1 MKKCFNASFFFRLLG
16 WLILSVI
23 VLYTLF
29 IVFYNVYAPAE
40 VFYNPFSVEYNGEV
54 YVEYEDE
61 EPYRL
66 IADDSIAEKNNR
78 VYVKSMLIPFIYFEP
93 YSVKFDKKEN
103 FIWLYHFDEI
113 LVKENFVFP
122 TIEKDAINEV
132 WMSSSSTGKYKIKDK
147 KTVDKIVECAKSDGR
162 IELDKE
168 VYDYIKKYSF
178 DNHCFRLK
186 YEGYPILE
194 KFHIKETEDGRYIID
209 QYTEE
214 DFDLFLG
221 DPEAH

>member
-1 MKKCFNASFFFRLLG
+1 MKKYFNINCFLRILG
-16 WLILSVI
+16 WSLLAVI
-23 VLYTLF
+23 VAYSLF
-29 IVFYNVYAPAE
+29 IIFYNVYAPAE
-40 VFYNPFSVEYNGEV
+40 VFYNPFSVEYNSET
-54 YVEYEDE
+54 YIDYEDK
-61 EPYRL
+61 EPYKL

-93 YSVKFDKKEN
+93 YSVKFDEKEN

-113 LVKENFVFP
+113 LVKDSFVFP
-122 TIEKDAINEV
+122 TIEKDAVNEV
-132 WMSSSSTGKYKIKDK
+132 WMSSSSTGKHKIKDK
-147 KTVDKIVECAKSDGR
+147 KIVDKIVECAKSDGKV
-162 IELDKE
+162 ELDKE
-168 VYDYIKKYSF
+168 ICDYIKTYSF

-194 KFHIKETEDGRYIID
+194 KFHIEETDEGKYIVD

-214 DFDLFLG
+214 DFDIILG

>member
-1 MKKCFNASFFFRLLG
+1 MKKYFNASFFFRLLG

-40 VFYNPFSVEYNGEV
+40 VFYEPFSVEYNGETYIV
-54 YVEYEDE
+54 YEDK

-66 IADDSIAEKNNR
+66 IADDSIAETENR
-78 VYVKSMLIPFIYFEP
+78 VYVKNMIVPFIYFEP
-93 YSVKFDKKEN
+93 YSIKFDEN
-103 FIWLYHFDEI
+103 ASFIWLYYFDEI
-113 LVKENFVFP
+113 LVKDNFVFP
-122 TIEKDAINEV
+122 TVEKDTVNEV
-132 WMSSSSTGKYKIKDK
+132 WMSASSTGKYKIKDEK
-147 KTVDKIVECAKSDGR
+147 IVDKIVECAKNKGEL
-162 IELDKE
+162 ELDKDI
-168 VYDYIKKYSF
+168 VDYIKMYSY
-178 DNHCFRLK
+178 DNHCFSLK

-194 KFHIKETEDGRYIID
+194 KFYIEETEDGKYIVN

-214 DFDLFLG
+214 DFDMIFG